1 MPSPLLFQFFVQEGD
16 SPTGLFPDL
25 VEDGQ
30 DLVLFA
36 ARDEAFGC
44 NSEGADGDGGDATVF
59 HVGDDAAEV
68 VGVGGLQFV
77 HFGGGDGED
86 GVDAGEEAHGG
97 VVEEAGD
104 NCGAL
109 DQPGDV
115 NTNSGTSNDGVSTR
129 LRERPIWCL
138 SGRGKGSP

>member
-1 MPSPLLFQFFVQEGD
+1 MQEGD

-25 VEDGQ
+25 VEDSQ
-30 DLVLFA
+30 DLILFA
-36 ARDEAFGC
+36 ARDEAFSC
-44 NSEGADGDGGDATVF
+44 NSEGADGDGSDATVF
-59 HVGDDAAEV
+59 HVGDDTAKI

-77 HFGGGDGED
+77 HFGGGDRED

-104 NCGAL
+104 NRSAL
-109 DQPGDV
+109 DQPEGV
-115 NTNSGTSNDGVSTR
+115 NTNSWTSNNGVSTR